1 MDPVL
6 HVPLSARRGPLPA
19 LGSHGPT
26 STSSSRSPTADHRRR
41 RCAPSLKPIRHHRR
55 PRDDH
60 CNRCRRLR
68 PRRRVALASVTA
80 IAAIHSTALVAASSL
95 CLSAPTSL
103 FRLASKAP
111 IATTAIAATAC
122 VATFNRPFAN
132 PSPPLSPSPPSPPPS
147 PRCRPHHCLP
157 MPAPVTAASILAPPS
172 PPALPDVQWACKAIG
187 HICARAP
194 ACPPRAQH
202 PPCSCTRALALLP
215 GPQPAQHASPF
226 RIHFLAGLNVSFP
239 TRCGRWCGMPILL
252 EKLRP
257 GPADSTHLWT
267 STPVGL
273 NPPPRPRERTRRG
286 CSCKRPRSLY
296 FEAV

>member
-1 MDPVL
+1 MLSLCPRPPCALIEHLTRLRCGPVDPAL
-6 HVPLSARRGPLPA
+6 HLPLSARRGPLPA

-26 STSSSRSPTADHRRR
+26 WTSSSRSPTADHRRR

-80 IAAIHSTALVAASSL
+80 IAAIHSTALVAASS
-95 CLSAPTSL
+95 SRPHFPI

-147 PRCRPHHCLP
+147 PRCRPHHRLP
-157 MPAPVTAASILAPPS
+157 MPASVTAASILAS
-172 PPALPDVQWACKAIG
+172 ALP
-187 HICARAP
+187 AR
-194 ACPPRAQH
+194 PP
-202 PPCSCTRALALLP
+202 
-215 GPQPAQHASPF
+215 
-226 RIHFLAGLNVSFP
+226 
-239 TRCGRWCGMPILL
+239 
-252 EKLRP
+252 
-257 GPADSTHLWT
+257 
-267 STPVGL
+267 
-273 NPPPRPRERTRRG
+273 
-286 CSCKRPRSLY
+286 
-296 FEAV
+296 